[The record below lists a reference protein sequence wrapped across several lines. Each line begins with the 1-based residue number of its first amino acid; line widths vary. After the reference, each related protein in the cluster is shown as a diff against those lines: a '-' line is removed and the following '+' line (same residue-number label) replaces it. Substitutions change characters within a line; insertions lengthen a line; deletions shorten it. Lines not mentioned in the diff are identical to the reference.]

1 MSVLACVMATLPLI
15 SVVFTLP
22 TTLVM
27 LGASEAFVRAVIS
40 GSASRMPACP
50 SPVCRLSVSLSMPLS
65 ASLHVIAT
73 WNSGDGDVAAL
84 SSTAVTCG
92 AVSSTVTGPVVVLRQ
107 TGAEMLVGTVHAIT
121 SPQYLVNTN
130 GRCGIA
136 VFGDNGTNPLFLR
149 ATS

>member
-1 MSVLACVMATLPLI
+1 M
-15 SVVFTLP
+15 
-22 TTLVM
+22 
-27 LGASEAFVRAVIS
+27 
-40 GSASRMPACP
+40 
-50 SPVCRLSVSLSMPLS
+50 
-65 ASLHVIAT
+65 
-73 WNSGDGDVAAL
+73 AAL

-92 AVSSTVTGPVVVLRQ
+92 AVSSTVTGAVVVLRQ